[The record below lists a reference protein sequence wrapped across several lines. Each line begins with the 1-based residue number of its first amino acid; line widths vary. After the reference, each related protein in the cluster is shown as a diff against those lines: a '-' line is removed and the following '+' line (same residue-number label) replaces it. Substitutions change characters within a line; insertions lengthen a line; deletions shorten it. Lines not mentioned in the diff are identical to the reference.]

1 MNAND
6 VADTEEQPGGVEE
19 RQGVSQGGGPH
30 PAEPIK
36 YSHMARKK
44 ISYKK
49 LQNNKE
55 NTCTLQHLATYV
67 FQLMAWYKNK

>member
-30 PAEPIK
+30 RAEPIK
-36 YSHMARKK
+36 YSHLTRYKIKK
-44 ISYKK
+44 IS
-49 LQNNKE
+49 
-55 NTCTLQHLATYV
+55 
-67 FQLMAWYKNK
+67 